1 MSDTGEFVGGT
12 LGSSGWILG
21 LVTVDACVGETSYE
35 MGSGRDG
42 IFNTSS
48 EVAACLGPESTEN
61 PIGTAGASTMLG
73 TTTGVTCEID
83 PNETIIIIR
92 KDNVPYSRIEKNAV
106 DIYNL
111 WHKNKKISFGK
122 TAIITKT
129 VKTYKYFRRLFC
141 LSKDRFDVDKVM
153 VLEGVLERIAN
164 EKTDNR

>member
-1 MSDTGEFVGGT
+1 MSDAGEFVGGT

-35 MGSGRDG
+35 MGSGREG

-61 PIGTAGASTMLG
+61 PIGTAGAGTMLG
-73 TTTGVTCEID
+73 STTVLTGQGGPE
-83 PNETIIIIR
+83 ETFIIIR
-92 KDNVPYSRIEKNAV
+92 KDSVPYSRIEKNAV

-111 WHKNKKISFGK
+111 WHKNKKMSFGK
-122 TAIITKT
+122 PAIITKT
-129 VKTYKYFRRLFC
+129 VKAYEYFRKLFC